1 MRKTAVTLSLLLLL
15 STPLKA
21 PAATGS
27 FDSGGFFDGISSD
40 LGGGGGIGGFFESIG
55 ITPDLLSKLD
65 FYSEIGKIALKAIQS
80 KSISSIFSALPSILG
95 KFDAN
100 SDLLECDDS
109 TINCDGLFGEAGSLD
124 WDNASKKIEEAVS
137 AGTKDS
143 DGSTA
148 GDGGAISPGIT
159 DPRFRPRITRQL
171 DNTKIATW
179 TQVQN
184 AQYQAIT
191 GVDGQKATKE
201 GRDAVGKVVEASVK
215 TTEEIQKLDNTQD
228 IIKKNAL
235 NSTYSISLQ
244 QRQILE
250 QEQSKFA
257 QYDGNQTAN
266 EQLSIQQKA
275 AWEDEVRQ
283 SQSLL
288 SANAEGDAFSDF
300 VTSAYASP

>member
-1 MRKTAVTLSLLLLL
+1 MKKVAVTISIILLL

-21 PAATGS
+21 GAFSFGS
-27 FDSGGFFDGISSD
+27 FFSGLGADAASQLGIS
-40 LGGGGGIGGFFESIG
+40 
-55 ITPDLLSKLD
+55 PDLIAKLD
-65 FYSEIGKIALKAIQS
+65 LYSQLGQLALKSIQS
-80 KSISSIFSALPSILG
+80 KSLDSLFSSLPGILAKLG
-95 KFDAN
+95 DNGLA
-100 SDLLECDDS
+100 ECSDS
-109 TINCDGLFGEAGSLD
+109 TIDCQGLLGDAGAVD
-124 WDNASKKIEEAVS
+124 WENAYKTITGSVYTATQDADDS
-137 AGTKDS
+137 NAGG
-143 DGSTA
+143 GS
-148 GDGGAISPGIT
+148 AISSGIT

-191 GVDGQKATKE
+191 GADGQKATKE
-201 GRDAVGKVVEASVK
+201 GRDAVTKVVEASAK
-215 TTEEIQKLDNTQD
+215 TTAEIQKLDNTQD

-288 SANAEGDAFSDF
+288 SASAEGDAFSDF
-300 VTSAYASP
+300 ITSAYESP

>member
-1 MRKTAVTLSLLLLL
+1 MKKTTVTLSLLLLL

-21 PAATGS
+21 SAVPG
-27 FDSGGFFDGISSD
+27 FLDSGGIFDSISSSF
-40 LGGGGGIGGFFESIG
+40 GGGGALGSFFESIG
-55 ITPDLLSKLD
+55 ITPDLLSELD
-65 FYSEIGKIALKAIQS
+65 FYSGIGKIALQAIRS
-80 KSISSIFSALPSILG
+80 KSLDSIFSALPGILG
-95 KFDAN
+95 KLDTDG
-100 SDLLECDDS
+100 DLLECDDS

-124 WDNASKKIEEAVS
+124 WENASKKIEEAIS
-137 AGTKDS
+137 AATKDS
-143 DGSTA
+143 DSSTT

-159 DPRFRPRITRQL
+159 DLRFRPRITRQL
-171 DNTKIATW
+171 DNTKVATW

-201 GRDAVGKVVEASVK
+201 GRDAVTKVVEASVK

-266 EQLSIQQKA
+266 EQLSIQQKG
-275 AWEDEVRQ
+275 AWEEEVRQ